1 MNKLFLTLTIL
12 FFSLTANAQQ
22 KHGEMNA
29 DIRDVAVL
37 VNQYFMKQ
45 NPDPTLP
52 TYVKRMRPSSLWTRA
67 VYYEGLMALYEI
79 CPKQEYWD
87 YAYKWAD
94 YHKWQPRNGNTTH
107 HADDQCCLQTYID
120 MYRLA
125 GEPKMIQGALTNI
138 NMMCAYPGAEDW
150 WWIDAI
156 QMAMPIYS
164 KLYAV
169 TKEQK
174 YLDKAW
180 DLYAYTRNTLG
191 EKGMFNEKEGLW
203 WRDADFDG
211 DYKEPNG
218 KNCYWSRGNGW
229 VITALARVLSDLPQT
244 DAHYKDYVKDLQA
257 MAKALKACQREDGFW
272 NCSLHDPNNF
282 GGKETSGTALFIY
295 GIGYGIR
302 TGILSRSEYYPVIE
316 KAWNAIVKDAIHKN
330 GYIGF
335 VQGTGKEPKDGQ
347 PTTYDSHPDFED
359 YGTGCVLLAAA
370 EMYKVKK

>member
-1 MNKLFLTLTIL
+1 MAK
-12 FFSLTANAQQ
+12 
-22 KHGEMNA
+22 
-29 DIRDVAVL
+29 DVDLSDPLQVGIL
-37 VNQYFMKQ
+37 VNDYFMKQ

-67 VYYEGLMALYEI
+67 VYYEGLMALYEVW
-79 CPKQEYWD
+79 PKQEYWD

-107 HADDQCCLQTYID
+107 HADDQCCLQTQVD

-125 GEPKMIQGALTNI
+125 GDPKMLQGALTNT
-138 NMMCAYPGAEDW
+138 NMMVAYPKNDDW

-180 DLYAYTRNTLG
+180 DLYSFTRNSHG
-191 EKGMFNEKEGLW
+191 EKGMQHQNEGPWGIDK
-203 WRDADFDG
+203 DFDPP
-211 DYKEPNG
+211 YKEPNG
-218 KNCYWSRGNGW
+218 KWCYWSRGNGW
-229 VITALARVLSDLPQT
+229 VIAALARYMT
-244 DAHYKDYVKDLQA
+244 DCPKTDIHYPIYLKDFLA
-257 MAKALKACQREDGFW
+257 MAKALKACQRADGFW
-272 NCSLHDPNNF
+272 NCSLHDETNF
-282 GGKETSGTALFIY
+282 GGKETSGTALFVY
-295 GIGYGIR
+295 AMSWGIR
-302 TGILSRSEYYPVIE
+302 NGVLDAKEYRPVVD
-316 KAWNAIVKDAIHKN
+316 KAWKAIVSDAIHPN

-347 PTTYDSHPDFED
+347 PTSYDSHPDFED

-370 EMYKVKK
+370 EYYKIK